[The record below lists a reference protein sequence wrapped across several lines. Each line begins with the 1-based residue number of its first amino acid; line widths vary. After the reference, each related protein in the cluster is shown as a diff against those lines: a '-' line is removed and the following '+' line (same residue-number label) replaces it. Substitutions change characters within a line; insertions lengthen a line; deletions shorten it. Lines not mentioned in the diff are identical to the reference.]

1 MPRHTAFLCLRGD
14 RPKPLE
20 AVDRTAA
27 ERGLDARD
35 TALAR
40 KIVGIEVRRRAT
52 LRAIVAGFTHKK
64 PKAELALLLRLGV
77 LQLLYLDR
85 VPPHAAVSE
94 TVRATS
100 DFLGLSKGNVVNG
113 VLRSVQRALRE
124 GRSGDPTVDLPDR
137 DLHFDGPVFRDPA
150 EHPHLWAED
159 ALSIPSALHK
169 KWTQRVGAEEAE
181 RLARLF
187 LEEAPLSL
195 RTVGGQDRD
204 GARAE
209 LEAIGVAARD
219 GRDPRVLLVPS
230 ASAADALASE
240 AFQGG
245 RLTAQGEHALRATDL
260 AGPVEGRSVLD
271 VCAAPGGKGA
281 ALAQRGPAR
290 LALVDLSARRI
301 GRAFDTWARLG
312 LGAPALAAMDSVS
325 AIADEARFDVVF
337 VDAPCSNTGVLSQR
351 PGARWRYGPRSQSEL
366 VALQGR
372 LLREAAQRV
381 APGGALVYST
391 CSLEP
396 EENEQQVAR
405 FLGDA
410 PGWRE
415 EEHLRSAPGSIEDG
429 GPVDGGFAARL
440 RHEPR

>member
-14 RPKPLE
+14 RPKPLD
-20 AVDRTAA
+20 AVDRVAA

-40 KIVGIEVRRRAT
+40 KMVGIEVRRRAT

-100 DFLGLSKGNVVNG
+100 DLLGLSKGSLVNG

-169 KWTQRVGAEEAE
+169 KWTQRADA
-181 RLARLF
+181 
-187 LEEAPLSL
+187 
-195 RTVGGQDRD
+195 
-204 GARAE
+204 
-209 LEAIGVAARD
+209 D

-230 ASAADALASE
+230 ASAADAIASD
-240 AFQGG
+240 AFRSG

-260 AGPVEGRSVLD
+260 AGPLEGLSVLD

-281 ALAQRGPAR
+281 ALAERGPAR
-290 LALVDLSARRI
+290 LTLVDRSARRLA
-301 GRAFDTWARLG
+301 RAFDTWARLR
-312 LGAPALAAMDSVS
+312 LGAPAVAAMDSVS
-325 AIADEARFDVVF
+325 AIGPDARFDVVF

-351 PGARWRYGPRSQSEL
+351 PGARWRYGPSSQSDL
-366 VALQGR
+366 AALQGR
-372 LLREAAQRV
+372 LLQEAARRV

-396 EENEQQVAR
+396 EENEQQIAR
-405 FLGDA
+405 FLRQA

-440 RHEPR
+440 RRAPE